1 MAPAPAS
8 AAWESERGHQD
19 PSMAATA
26 SIDNWQLR
34 IRSLHQLVGGITRL
48 MSVAVRLVTVT
59 WRRRLHERSKEGG
72 GRNEQARRKGGREG
86 GFGIGIVV
94 RVRRVG
100 DGLREKAPKRRNE
113 NRRFREGRDTGE
125 GIDIRANADL
135 HVSRCQAKPREFL
148 RKLST
153 KPSV

>member
-1 MAPAPAS
+1 MREAK
-8 AAWESERGHQD
+8 
-19 PSMAATA
+19 
-26 SIDNWQLR
+26 
-34 IRSLHQLVGGITRL
+34 
-48 MSVAVRLVTVT
+48 
-59 WRRRLHERSKEGG
+59 KEG
-72 GRNEQARRKGGREG
+72 EETSKQARRKGGREG